1 MLRCAIPNFL
11 QKNEFWVTTS
21 KIKLLRMH
29 DNLVFFGV
37 RHHNNQHNRNWVL
50 VKAITEETNGIK
62 LANHLARETKRKKY
76 NKIP

>member
-1 MLRCAIPNFL
+1 
-11 QKNEFWVTTS
+11 
-21 KIKLLRMH
+21 MH
-29 DNLVFFGV
+29 DNLVFYGV

-50 VKAITEETNGIK
+50 VMAITEETNGIK